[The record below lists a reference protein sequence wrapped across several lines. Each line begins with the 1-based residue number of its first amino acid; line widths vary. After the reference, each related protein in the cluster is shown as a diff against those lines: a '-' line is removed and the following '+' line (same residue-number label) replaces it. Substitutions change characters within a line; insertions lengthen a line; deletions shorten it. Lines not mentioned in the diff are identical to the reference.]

1 MSSDEGEGEEEE
13 EISLVMVMVLR
24 VLRMEKC
31 SWKRE
36 TAAVVAILFLV
47 RLFVLVDLLALR
59 LFASLRFASFT
70 LLNNHKHQFQLRDCL
85 FTSDR

>member
-13 EISLVMVMVLR
+13 EISLLMVMVLR

-36 TAAVVAILFLV
+36 TAVVVAILLLV
-47 RLFVLVDLLALR
+47 SGFLFVLSLLTCL
-59 LFASLRFASFT
+59 LCVSLLRFA
-70 LLNNHKHQFQLRDCL
+70 LLLL
-85 FTSDR
+85 LY

>member
-13 EISLVMVMVLR
+13 GEEISLVMVVVLR

-36 TAAVVAILFLV
+36 TAVVVAILFLV
-47 RLFVLVDLLALR
+47 RLVLVDLLALR
-59 LFASLRFASFT
+59 FFASLYFT
-70 LLNNHKHQFQLRDCL
+70 N
-85 FTSDR
+85 

>member
-13 EISLVMVMVLR
+13 EISLLMVMVLR

-36 TAAVVAILFLV
+36 TAVVVAILFLV
-47 RLFVLVDLLALR
+47 RLFLVDLLALR
-59 LFASLRFASFT
+59 FFASL
-70 LLNNHKHQFQLRDCL
+70 LLLY
-85 FTSDR
+85 

>member
-13 EISLVMVMVLR
+13 EISLLMVMVLR

-47 RLFVLVDLLALR
+47 SFFLFLVRLFVLVDLLCVSL
-59 LFASLRFASFT
+59 LRFA
-70 LLNNHKHQFQLRDCL
+70 LLLL
-85 FTSDR
+85 LY

>member
-13 EISLVMVMVLR
+13 EISLLMVMVLR

-36 TAAVVAILFLV
+36 TAVVVAILFLV
-47 RLFVLVDLLALR
+47 SFFLFAFFLLTCLFCFALLIDHKYQHQLRLPTSTSRLFVYLR
-59 LFASLRFASFT
+59 
-70 LLNNHKHQFQLRDCL
+70 
-85 FTSDR
+85 

>member
-1 MSSDEGEGEEEE
+1 MSSDEGEEEEEGE
-13 EISLVMVMVLR
+13 EISLLMVVVLR

-36 TAAVVAILFLV
+36 TAVVVAILFLV

-59 LFASLRFASFT
+59 FFASL
-70 LLNNHKHQFQLRDCL
+70 LLLY
-85 FTSDR
+85 

>member
-13 EISLVMVMVLR
+13 EISLVIVVVLR

-36 TAAVVAILFLV
+36 TAVVVAILFLV
-47 RLFVLVDLLALR
+47 RLVLVDLLCVSL
-59 LFASLRFASFT
+59 LRFA
-70 LLNNHKHQFQLRDCL
+70 LLLL
-85 FTSDR
+85 LY

>member
-1 MSSDEGEGEEEE
+1 MSSDEGEGEEEGE
-13 EISLVMVMVLR
+13 EISLVMVVVLR

-47 RLFVLVDLLALR
+47 SCFLFVFLSLLTCFAFLCFAL
-59 LFASLRFASFT
+59 LY
-70 LLNNHKHQFQLRDCL
+70 
-85 FTSDR
+85 

>member
-13 EISLVMVMVLR
+13 EISLLMVMVLR

-36 TAAVVAILFLV
+36 TAVVVAILFLV
-47 RLFVLVDLLALR
+47 RLVLVDLLALR
-59 LFASLRFASFT
+59 FFASVT
-70 LLNNHKHQFQLRDCL
+70 LLINHKHQLQLRDCL
-85 FTSDR
+85 FTSGR